1 MRGKVDFEVYQNY
14 VYLPDLYA
22 SNPRLCKCNNGSVEL
37 NPETKAIMSSYS
49 AEIKQARQVDD
60 VVFFEITLTL
70 IDMQQNKREWTVLR
84 RYSQFDALRSQ
95 LEKDLGIKVPKHPGL
110 HLLDA

>member
-1 MRGKVDFEVYQNY
+1 MLSLQSTKIQPIDWQSTKIQPIDTAHN
-14 VYLPDLYA
+14 A
-22 SNPRLCKCNNGSVEL
+22 KIEL